1 MATSDFPSF
10 VMQLPPDILD
20 HQTSQDLTVPEGFN
34 VTLTCTASGVPD
46 PTILWKRAGEKPL
59 PLLLPGDDLFA
70 GTLFVFIQLGSTEVK
85 HFAEHVYKVSMHTQ
99 IHLQRNSDFGIYKC
113 VAKNGFGI
121 SEDAIKIQKRISKI
135 TIQDDP
141 PTIVLDERHEKK
153 LGKTVSQK
161 NQFRELVLLAKN
173 SVDSGA
179 SDCQPAMAVT
189 LMMVLLSW
197 MINS

>member
-1 MATSDFPSF
+1 M
-10 VMQLPPDILD
+10 
-20 HQTSQDLTVPEGFN
+20 
-34 VTLTCTASGVPD
+34 
-46 PTILWKRAGEKPL
+46 
-59 PLLLPGDDLFA
+59 
-70 GTLFVFIQLGSTEVK
+70 K

-113 VAKNGFGI
+113 VAKNGLGI
-121 SEDAIKIQKRISKI
+121 SEDAIKIQKRISMIFSSLNSVNLNQNFYLGKI

-179 SDCQPAMAVT
+179 NGRHPATAVIL
-189 LMMVLLSW
+189 LMGFLSW
-197 MINS
+197 MISS